1 MKRIVVFLVLFV
13 NSVVMFGKRDVTRFM
28 GIPVDGTKS
37 EMLEKLKANGF
48 ASFTKEKDI
57 LQGECDGRMVNVYLE
72 TYHDKVWQVV
82 VADVYTLDGE
92 GIKERFN
99 GLCEQFSS
107 DPDYFGRILTEDGNV
122 IPDSVDVETMM
133 SQGMCRAIYV
143 YKCYDDEGEDK
154 SKELNDYFLTK
165 YTQNEIDSPTNEI
178 EDDMETMKNDYY
190 TQFISR
196 YEFFIDIV
204 QKSKGNYFILM
215 RYVNKCNNEMGK
227 FF

>member
-1 MKRIVVFLVLFV
+1 MKRVVVFLVLFV
-13 NSVVMFGKRDVTRFM
+13 TSVVMFGQRGVTKFM

-37 EMLEKLKANGF
+37 EMLEKLKAKGF
-48 ASFTKEKDI
+48 VSFTKVKDI
-57 LQGECDGRMVNVYLE
+57 LQGELDGRKVNVYLE

-99 GLCEQFSS
+99 GLCEQFSK
-107 DPDYFGRILTEDGNV
+107 DLDYFGRISTEDGNV

-133 SQGMCRAIYV
+133 SQDMCRAIYV
-143 YKCYDDEGEDK
+143 YRYYDDVGEDK

-165 YTQNEIDSPTNEI
+165 YTQNEIDNPTKEI
-178 EDDMETMKNDYY
+178 EDDMEIMKNDYY
-190 TQFISR
+190 TQFVSR
-196 YEFFIDIV
+196 YEVFIDIV